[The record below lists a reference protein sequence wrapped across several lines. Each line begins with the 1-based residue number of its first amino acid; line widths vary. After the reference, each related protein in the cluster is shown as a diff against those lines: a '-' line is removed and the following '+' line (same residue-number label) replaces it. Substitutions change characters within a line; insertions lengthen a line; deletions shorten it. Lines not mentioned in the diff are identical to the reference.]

1 MFLMMLFQDQYQ
13 FVYDTLLEY
22 TRGIDSRFPV
32 AELANQIKEKAVKDK
47 KLKKNQYTVEYAVR
61 EGPRDPAEA
70 PDASRLIP
78 VFETL

>member
-1 MFLMMLFQDQYQ
+1 MSLMMIFQDQYQ

-61 EGPRDPAEA
+61 EGQQRHHQ
-70 PDASRLIP
+70 SIP
-78 VFETL
+78 VV